1 MLEGAKLLEAA
12 LGAGADIE
20 AVYVAA
26 EAARDDAVRELAE
39 RAVGRGIRLHVLA
52 KGVLEAVAG
61 TVTPQPVL
69 AVARLSTVPLE
80 ELSAATMLIVSA
92 AVRDPGNAGTLL
104 RSAGAA
110 GADGVV
116 FCRGSVE
123 AFNPKTVRASAGA
136 LFHLPVVTG
145 GEAGEVL
152 QQIGRWG
159 IRRLAASSRGGA
171 DYAGVDLTA
180 PFALV
185 LGNEATG
192 IEEGLLPHLDAT
204 VTVPMAGHA
213 ESLNVAVAAAI
224 ICFEASRQRRRADAG
239 R

>member
-12 LGAGADIE
+12 LAAGADIE
-20 AVYVAA
+20 AVYVAS
-26 EAARDDAVRELAE
+26 EATHDPPVSELVE
-39 RAVGRGIRLHVLA
+39 RAASRGIRLHVLA
-52 KGVLEAVAG
+52 TGVLEAVSG
-61 TVTPQPVL
+61 TVTPQPIL
-69 AVARLSTVPLE
+69 AVARISTVPLE
-80 ELSAATMLIVSA
+80 HLSAASMLIVSA
-92 AVRDPGNAGTLL
+92 AVRDPGNAGTLV

-110 GADGVV
+110 GCNGVV
-116 FCRGSVE
+116 FCSGSVE
-123 AFNPKTVRASAGA
+123 VFNPKTVRASAGA
-136 LFHLPVVTG
+136 LFHLPVVSG

-171 DYAGVDLTA
+171 DYAAVDLRS

-192 IEEGLLPHLDAT
+192 IDEGLLAHLDAT
-204 VTVPMAGHA
+204 VTVPMAAHA

-224 ICFEASRQRRRADAG
+224 ICFEASRQRRRADARG
-239 R
+239 